1 MDGIVNKVMV
11 YFNDYLFPPG
21 REWTKYYKLERS
33 YERWAASYLIRRLL
47 DNRDKPG
54 ISVIEDT
61 ALYFQNAARS
71 TTVKEQRH
79 LFAVAADT
87 VTDILETIKKEK

>member
-21 REWTKYYKLERS
+21 REWSKYYRLERS
-33 YERWAASYLIRRLL
+33 YERWAASYLIRQLL

-54 ISVIEDT
+54 ISVVEDT
-61 ALYFQNAARS
+61 VLYFRNAALH

-79 LFAVAADT
+79 LFTVAADT
-87 VTDILETIKKEK
+87 VADILETIKKEK